1 MSVRPTL
8 VFLPCWALGV
18 LSFTHVCTSYIG
30 FPLSNLSSPS
40 ANYVKFIHKVRDHKR
55 RPTLVFLPCW
65 ALGVLSFTH
74 VCTSY
79 IGFPLSNLSSPSA
92 NYVKFIHKVRDHK
105 RKTKFDFRIYHL
117 FLFGVR
123 HESFTIMS
131 YIHDIW

>member
-40 ANYVKFIHKVRDHKR
+40 ANYVQ
-55 RPTLVFLPCW
+55 
-65 ALGVLSFTH
+65 
-74 VCTSY
+74 
-79 IGFPLSNLSSPSA
+79 
-92 NYVKFIHKVRDHK
+92 FIHKVRDHK

-117 FLFGVR
+117 FLFELGLKVSQLCPISMIFGR
-123 HESFTIMS
+123 LMYTYNISV
-131 YIHDIW
+131 YIHVYGFYSCFLLSIDFVNIVHTKC